1 MFKYVRVGE
10 HTSDD
15 DAHCKNARVHLPRV
29 PLQRDGHIDRTA
41 ALPRITSRRR
51 TFPHEGKLCSTKLD
65 FFVWMVGLKRLQRVA
80 DAPFAAQDDVVLFIS
95 WVA

>member
-1 MFKYVRVGE
+1 
-10 HTSDD
+10 
-15 DAHCKNARVHLPRV
+15 V